1 MIDIFG
7 STPSLEFTDYLIT
20 SHSLLQR
27 CGGGGGEDLPGAP
40 GDGPEERRPGHG
52 GGPAGPVLH
61 HR

>member
-1 MIDIFG
+1 MRVDH
-7 STPSLEFTDYLIT
+7 TDYLII
-20 SHSLLQR
+20 SYSLLQR
-27 CGGGGGEDLPGAP
+27 PGAGGGEDLPGAP